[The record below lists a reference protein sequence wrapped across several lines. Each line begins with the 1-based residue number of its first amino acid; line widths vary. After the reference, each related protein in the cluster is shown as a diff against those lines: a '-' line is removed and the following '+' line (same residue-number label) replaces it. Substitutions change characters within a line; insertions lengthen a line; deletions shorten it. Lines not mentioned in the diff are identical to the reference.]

1 LNGFERRRDAEHPK
15 VAVEGAAQLTSHRTS
30 DHKVN
35 ERGPFSL
42 SGKVSGTLET
52 VLKAKLHRLVVTE
65 TDLDYEGSI
74 EIGAELMEAAGIRP
88 YEQVLIA
95 NFTNG
100 SRAWTYAIPHKRGQV
115 RLNGGT
121 ARMGLKGDVVT
132 VFAFV
137 HIEAGEEFHP
147 KIVFVG
153 KKNSIRKVEKR

>member
-1 LNGFERRRDAEHPK
+1 
-15 VAVEGAAQLTSHRTS
+15 LTWSRTRALEWS
-30 DHKVN
+30 TPLVPGQAGQRARDHKVY
-35 ERGPFSL
+35 ERGPVSL
-42 SGKVSGTLET
+42 RCKVSATLET

-65 TDLDYEGSI
+65 TNLDYEGSI

-100 SRAWTYAIPHKRGQV
+100 SRAWTYAIPHEKGQV

-121 ARMGLKGDVVT
+121 ARMGMKGDIVT

-153 KKNSIRKVEKR
+153 KNNSVRKVERR